1 MTFFYTMQNFFEA
14 LRHEGMPVSPSHAV
28 DCYQALNTIDWTVED
43 YFYSTLFA
51 TLLKDYNYKPLFDH
65 VYKDYF
71 KNAANIVRIKRC
83 KEFLSKEDLLGLE
96 EETGRSEDLSLDE
109 LSSDGVESQGTFIRK
124 TSSSPDGRKN
134 PLAQDF
140 RLDSIDDVRRMETLF
155 PIIAKRLASKMIIK
169 NKRNDQNFINFRRT
183 LRKSMSTGGI
193 PLDLITRRKQKEKPV
208 MFALCDVSVS
218 VLQFSCFALA
228 LLASLEKFFQHVRSF
243 GFVDEVDEITYMLR
257 HADPFTLRTNVL
269 QNAKVVGR
277 RGYSDYGI
285 TFKNFLERYGG
296 QLSLK
301 TTVLIFGDGRNNWY
315 SDESWA
321 LQEIRSRCKKI
332 YWFNPEDKETW
343 DTGDSRMKEYLK
355 YCDKSFEVTNLLQ
368 MEDAF
373 GVL

>member
-1 MTFFYTMQNFFEA
+1 
-14 LRHEGMPVSPSHAV
+14 
-28 DCYQALNTIDWTVED
+28 VED
-43 YFYSTLFA
+43 YFYSALFA

-65 VYKDYF
+65 VYRNFFKDSAF
-71 KNAANIVRIKRC
+71 IARIKQR
-83 KEFLSKEDLLGLE
+83 KEFLRKEDLDGLE
-96 EETGRSEDLSLDE
+96 GEDSLAGDLIDDMNAVVGVQSE
-109 LSSDGVESQGTFIRK
+109 GTFINK
-124 TSSSPDGRKN
+124 SSSSPDGRKN

-269 QNAKVVGR
+269 QNARVVGR

-301 TTVLIFGDGRNNWY
+301 TTVLIFGDGRNNWF
-315 SDESWA
+315 SDEAWA
-321 LQEIRSRCKKI
+321 LQEIRNRCKKI
-332 YWFNPEDKETW
+332 YWFNPEDKDTW

-373 GVL
+373 GEL

>member
-1 MTFFYTMQNFFEA
+1 MQNFFET
-14 LRHEGMPVSPSHAV
+14 LRHEGLPVSPSNAE
-28 DCYQALNTIDWTVED
+28 DCYQALSLIDWTVED
-43 YFYSTLFA
+43 YFYSALFS

-65 VYKDYF
+65 VYYDFF
-71 KNAANIVRIKRC
+71 KNSCVILRLKKSA
-83 KEFLSKEDLLGLE
+83 LLKEDLLGIQDE
-96 EETGRSEDLSLDE
+96 NNQSGEVIGE
-109 LSSDGVESQGTFIRK
+109 LSAEGAESQGTFVNR
-124 TSSSPDGRKN
+124 SSSAPDGRKN

-155 PIIAKRLASKMIIK
+155 PIIAKRLASKLIVK

-183 LRKSMSTGGI
+183 MRKSMSTGGI
-193 PLDLITRRKQKEKPV
+193 PVDLITRRKQKEKPV

-269 QNAKVVGR
+269 KNARVVGK
-277 RGYSDYGI
+277 RGYSDYGVSL
-285 TFKNFLERYGG
+285 KNFLERYGS

-301 TTVLIFGDGRNNWY
+301 TTVLIFGDGRNNWFN
-315 SDESWA
+315 DEAWA
-321 LQEIRSRCKKI
+321 LEEIRNRCKKI
-332 YWFNPEDKETW
+332 YWFNPEEKDNW
-343 DTGDSRMKEYLK
+343 FTGDSRMKEYLK
-355 YCDKSFEVTNLLQ
+355 YCDRSFEVTNLLQ

-373 GVL
+373 YEL

>member
-1 MTFFYTMQNFFEA
+1 MSFFYTMQNFFEA

-28 DCYQALNTIDWTVED
+28 DCYEALNSIDWDVED
-43 YFYSTLFA
+43 YFYSALFS

-65 VYKDYF
+65 VYEHFF
-71 KNAANIVRIKRC
+71 KSSPCILRLKGQQV
-83 KEFLSKEDLLGLE
+83 LSREDLLGLE
-96 EETGRSEDLSLDE
+96 GENSQAGDVSGDINAEGA
-109 LSSDGVESQGTFIRK
+109 ESQGTFINK
-124 TSSSPDGRKN
+124 SSSAPDGRKN
-134 PLAQDF
+134 PLSQDF

-169 NKRNDQNFINFRRT
+169 NKRNDRNFINFRRT
-183 LRKSMSTGGI
+183 MRKSMSTGGI
-193 PLDLITRRKQKEKPV
+193 PLDLITRRKQKERPV
-208 MFALCDVSVS
+208 LFALCDVSVS

-269 QNAKVVGR
+269 KNARVVGR

-285 TFKNFLERYGG
+285 SFKNFLERYGS

-301 TTVLIFGDGRNNWY
+301 TTVLIFGDGRNNWGN
-315 SDESWA
+315 DEAWA
-321 LQEIRSRCKKI
+321 VEEIRKRTKKM
-332 YWFNPEDKETW
+332 YWFNPENKDTW
-343 DTGDSRMKEYLK
+343 DTGDSRMREYLK
-355 YCDKSFEVTNLLQ
+355 YCDRSFEVTNLLQ

-373 GVL
+373 CEL